1 MFAMSD
7 DELLFDEVL
16 NSGLQADLL
25 RMIGVEATLDVLD
38 EDPVA
43 RLRTRPRRFGTE
55 APRRARAQ
63 DPGIACGAAIAPT
76 TAA

>member
-25 RMIGVEATLDVLD
+25 RVIGIDAPVDDLAHAADPLQRLDRTAD
-38 EDPVA
+38 DMWSAYTTTPV
-43 RLRTRPRRFGTE
+43 RHH
-55 APRRARAQ
+55 
-63 DPGIACGAAIAPT
+63 
-76 TAA
+76 

>member
-25 RMIGVEATLDVLD
+25 RVIGIDAPVDALAEA
-38 EDPVA
+38 EDPVQ
-43 RLRTRPRRFGTE
+43 RFDRS
-55 APRRARAQ
+55 ADDMWSAY
-63 DPGIACGAAIAPT
+63 T
-76 TAA
+76 TPPSHH

>member
-38 EDPVA
+38 EDPVE
-43 RLRTRPRRFGTE
+43 RLRRT
-55 APRRARAQ
+55 ADDMWSAY
-63 DPGIACGAAIAPT
+63 T
-76 TAA
+76 TPPVRH